1 MTLVATPLRISTVE
15 ATFDAQFKARLHW
28 SADTDAAIEQ
38 RVADILADVQQRG
51 DAAVLDYTARFD
63 GLSASSMADLELT
76 QADFRAAFDAIPVAQ
91 RAALQAAA
99 ARVRHYHE
107 AQKKASGESWSYRDE
122 DGTLLGQKVTPLD
135 RVGIYVPGGKAA
147 YPSSL
152 LMNAIPAHVAG
163 VQEIIMVV
171 PTPVR
176 GSLATGG
183 SGSQAAS
190 SKGERN
196 ELVLAAAYVAGV
208 TRAFTIGGAQA
219 VAALAYGTQTV
230 PRVDKIT
237 GPGNAYVASA
247 KKRVFGTVGIDMI
260 AGPSEILVLADG
272 TTPPDWVAMDLF
284 SQAEH
289 DELAQSILLCPD
301 AAYIDAVQGAINRL
315 LPGMPR
321 AEIIARSLNGRGA
334 LIHTRSMQE
343 ACEISNRIAPEH
355 LEVSS
360 RDPHQWE
367 PLLKHAGAIF
377 LGAYTSES
385 LGDYCAGPNHVLP
398 TSGTARFSSPLGVY
412 DFQKRSSIIEVSEA
426 GAQTLGRIAAE
437 LAYGE
442 GLQAH
447 ARAAEMR
454 LKTVP
459 HMRTAT

>member
-1 MTLVATPLRISTVE
+1 MKLSAQPARLNTSSPDFE
-15 ATFDAQFKARLHW
+15 AQFAARLHW

-38 RVADILADVQQRG
+38 RVADILADVQKRG
-51 DAAVLDYTARFD
+51 DAAVLEYTARFD
-63 GLSASSMADLELT
+63 GLQAASMADLELT
-76 QADFRAAFDAIPVAQ
+76 QADFKAAFDGLPVAQ
-91 RAALQAAA
+91 RDALQNA
-99 ARVRHYHE
+99 ARRVRSYHE
-107 AQKKASGESWSYRDE
+107 AQKKANGESWSYRDE

-147 YPSSL
+147 YPSSV

-163 VQEIIMVV
+163 VGEIIMVV
-171 PTPVR
+171 PTPR
-176 GSLATGG
+176 
-183 SGSQAAS
+183 
-190 SKGERN
+190 GERN
-196 ELVLAAAYVAGV
+196 PLVLAAAYVAGV

-219 VAALAYGTQTV
+219 VAALAYGTATV
-230 PRVDKIT
+230 PKVDKIT

-272 TTPPDWVAMDLF
+272 TTPPEWVAMDLF

-301 AAYIDAVQGAINRL
+301 AAYIDAVQAEIDRRL
-315 LPGMPR
+315 TAMPR
-321 AEIIARSLNGRGA
+321 ADIIAASLNGRGA
-334 LIHTRSMQE
+334 LILTRDMEE
-343 ACEISNRIAPEH
+343 ACAISNRIAPEH

-360 RDPHQWE
+360 REPHRWE
-367 PLLKHAGAIF
+367 PLLRHAGAIF

-412 DFQKRSSIIEVSEA
+412 DFQKRSSLIEVSEA
-426 GAQTLGRIAAE
+426 GAQVLGKVAAE

-447 ARAAEMR
+447 ARAAELRLSDVPPMR
-454 LKTVP
+454 G
-459 HMRTAT
+459 R